1 MQNNL
6 YNQINQNNFGAF
18 GNLINKFN
26 ELWSSAQ
33 GDPNQAVQQLVSQA
47 GLPRNMNTQGGAKQI
62 VQQLMMNGIMSQQQ
76 FNFINNMAIQ
86 FRTFLKR

>member
-18 GNLINKFN
+18 GNLVNKFN

-33 GDPNQAVQQLVSQA
+33 GDPNQAVQQLVRQA
-47 GLPRNMNTQGGAKQI
+47 GLPQNMNTQGGAEQI

-76 FNFINNMAIQ
+76 FNFFNNMAIQ